1 MTEFGGDASKLYIVL
16 KLLCTVKHLKRV
28 CVYPARSFSFSP
40 SPKHI
45 FEVFVEYVN
54 TSGKEKPL
62 GKLKLLT
69 WLLLLLDIIDPKIL
83 QTFPKDYEW
92 DEVR

>member
-1 MTEFGGDASKLYIVL
+1 MFAFIL
-16 KLLCTVKHLKRV
+16 
-28 CVYPARSFSFSP
+28 PRSFSFSP
-40 SPKHI
+40 SPKRI

-54 TSGKEKPL
+54 TSSKEKPL

-83 QTFPKDYEW
+83 QNFPKDYEW
-92 DEVR
+92 DEVRQLQEYFIVFT